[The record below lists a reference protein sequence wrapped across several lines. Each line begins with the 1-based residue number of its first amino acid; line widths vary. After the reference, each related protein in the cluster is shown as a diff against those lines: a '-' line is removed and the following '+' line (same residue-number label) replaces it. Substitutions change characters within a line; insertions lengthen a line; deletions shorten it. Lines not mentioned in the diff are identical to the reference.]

1 MSTLSFGIKLIDS
14 NKSIGD
20 AMLRALL
27 PDVNKYFDK
36 ISNNLQ
42 AKLPPIIINS
52 IRAQPEYDSLLSGSL
67 KAQFGIPDPSSRV
80 EAILSSIQNSIV
92 VKQKSLN
99 ISNGQIKG
107 GIKLQMIKSDFSDL
121 ISMGESV
128 VVTEKGADLN
138 WLSWL
143 LIEGDAIIIADYTFV
158 AGPFDSSRTGM
169 GIMRQ
174 SGGAWRVPPEFAG
187 QINNNWIT
195 RAIDAASSEIDNTL
209 QSILKG

>member
-1 MSTLSFGIKLIDS
+1 MSTLSFGIKLTDS

-27 PDVNKYFDK
+27 PDVKKYFDK

-42 AKLPPIIINS
+42 TKLPPIIINS
-52 IRAQPEYDSLLSGSL
+52 IRSQPEYDSLLGGSL
-67 KAQFGIPDPSSRV
+67 KAQFGIPDSASRV
-80 EAILSSIQNSIV
+80 EAILSSIQNSVV

-99 ISNGQIKG
+99 ISSGQIKG
-107 GIKLQMIKSDFSDL
+107 GIKLQMIKSDFNDL

-128 VVTEKGADLN
+128 VVTEKGTDLN

-143 LIEGDAIIIADYTFV
+143 LIEGDAIIISDYTFV
-158 AGPFDSSRTGM
+158 AGPFDTSRTGM

-195 RAIDAASSEIDNTL
+195 RAIDAAASEIDNTL